1 MSSHVSP
8 ARSRRWQRLPRRL
21 RIVLATKPLA
31 YWSLTV
37 LVAGTVGYAMY
48 SVVASADATKAG
60 FGTMRAVV
68 VAARDVEPGAALD
81 ATNTEVREL
90 PVALVP
96 DGVLTALPDGATAN
110 TTLLAGEPVHR
121 RRIGRAGDGPV
132 AAMLPDGTRGLAV
145 PRDESGLPLRPGDRV
160 DVVAAFTAGAGGAA
174 RLVAVGVTV
183 AHVGDRSVVVAVPV
197 ERLVEAAQAL
207 ADGAVV
213 LALSASP

>member
-8 ARSRRWQRLPRRL
+8 ALSRRWQRLPRRL

-31 YWSLTV
+31 YWSLTL

-48 SVVASADATKAG
+48 SIVASADATRAG
-60 FGTMRAVV
+60 FGTMQAVV
-68 VAARDVEPGAALD
+68 VAVRHVEPGAALD
-81 ATNTEVREL
+81 ASNTEIREL
-90 PVALVP
+90 PVALLP
-96 DGVLTALPDGATAN
+96 EGVLTRLPGGATAN

-145 PRDESGLPLRPGDRV
+145 PRDESSLPLRPGDRV
-160 DVVAAFTAGAGGAA
+160 DVVAAFTVGAGGSA
-174 RLVAVGVTV
+174 RLVAAGVTV
-183 AHVGDRSVVVAVPV
+183 AHVSDRSVVVAVPM
-197 ERLVEAAQAL
+197 EQLVDAAQAL
-207 ADGAVV
+207 VDGGVV

>member
-8 ARSRRWQRLPRRL
+8 TLSRRWQRLPRRL
-21 RIVLATKPLA
+21 RIALATKPLA

-48 SVVASADATKAG
+48 SIVASADATRAE
-60 FGTMRAVV
+60 FGTMQAVV
-68 VAARDVEPGAALD
+68 VAVQDVEPGTALD
-81 ATNTEVREL
+81 TTNTEVREL
-90 PVALVP
+90 PAALLP
-96 DGVLTALPDGATAN
+96 DGVLTALPRGATAN
-110 TTLLAGEPVHR
+110 TTLVAGEPVHR

-145 PRDESGLPLRPGDRV
+145 PRDESSLPLRPGDLV
-160 DVVAAFTAGAGGAA
+160 DVVAAFTVGAGGSA
-174 RLVAVGVTV
+174 RLVAAGVTV

-197 ERLVEAAQAL
+197 ERLVDAAQAL
-207 ADGAVV
+207 ADGGVV

>member
-8 ARSRRWQRLPRRL
+8 TLSRRWPRLPRRL

-48 SVVASADATKAG
+48 SVVASADATRAG
-60 FGTMRAVV
+60 FGTMQAVV
-68 VAARDVEPGAALD
+68 VAVRDVEPGAALD
-81 ATNTEVREL
+81 TTNTEVREL
-90 PVALVP
+90 PVALLP
-96 DGVLTALPDGATAN
+96 EGVLTTLPSGATAN

-145 PRDESGLPLRPGDRV
+145 PRDESSLPLRPGDHV
-160 DVVAAFTAGAGGAA
+160 DVVAAFTVGAGGAA
-174 RLVAVGVTV
+174 RLVAAGVTV

-197 ERLVEAAQAL
+197 EQLVDAAQAL
-207 ADGAVV
+207 VDGGVV

>member
-8 ARSRRWQRLPRRL
+8 ALWRRWQRLPRRL
-21 RIVLATKPLA
+21 RIMLATRPLA

-48 SVVASADATKAG
+48 SVVASAQAAKAG
-60 FGTMRAVV
+60 FGTLQAVV
-68 VAARDVEPGAALD
+68 VAVQDVEPGAALD

-110 TTLLAGEPVHR
+110 TTLLAGEPVPR
-121 RRIGRAGDGPV
+121 RRVGRAGDGPV

-145 PRDESGLPLRPGDRV
+145 PRDESSLPLRPGDRV
-160 DVVAAFTAGAGGAA
+160 DVVAALTVGAGGAA
-174 RLVAVGVTV
+174 RLVAEGVAV
-183 AHVGDRSVVVAVPV
+183 AHVGERSVVVAVPA
-197 ERLVEAAQAL
+197 ERLVDAAQAL
-207 ADGAVV
+207 ADGGVV